1 MNNENWNSGQQRVQG
16 QAFPPPQQQPPQ
28 QQPMNQW
35 QQPQHPQQQ
44 IPPHGQP
51 IPPHMMHPPIQPA
64 KTGLSTGAKW
74 GIGCGVAALVGFL
87 IMCGAFAVMSILWAA
102 DNQRFEQAE
111 YHVVGGM
118 RVDSVRSV
126 VGHREIVYSSDSDS
140 RRNHTIRLEYVD
152 LSSEDIQRYFDHLIS
167 QGFVQEGSILRKD
180 SPDGS
185 GTLRVE
191 SMTPQL
197 SFFTG
202 SIYIQYIFE
211 R

>member
-1 MNNENWNSGQQRVQG
+1 
-16 QAFPPPQQQPPQ
+16 
-28 QQPMNQW
+28 
-35 QQPQHPQQQ
+35 
-44 IPPHGQP
+44 
-51 IPPHMMHPPIQPA
+51 MHPPIQPA

-87 IMCGAFAVMSILWAA
+87 VICGVLVVLGVLMAGDM
-102 DNQRFEQAE
+102 QRFEQAE

-126 VGHREIVYSSDSDS
+126 VGHRQIVYSSDSDS
-140 RRNHTIRLEYVD
+140 RNNHTIRLEYVG

-191 SMTPQL
+191 SMTPQWSL
-197 SFFTG
+197 HTD